1 MLKKI
6 VNIDI
11 VAPPVCQ
18 VGNYHVVGILI
29 VISLLNCRCFRT
41 AHRLVGKAVL
51 SQFVVDQ
58 KQCLLNPLTRTHILL
73 CRHHPVIVILCAPE
87 WPELKNCDPTP
98 RHESDGI
105 SSVVLMTINY
115 HFTTMEMYVRPWWS
129 LVISLAHCI
138 HWTIAYRLYVT

>member
-6 VNIDI
+6 AKIDI
-11 VAPPVCQ
+11 VAPELPYGRHIDSNFPSELSMFQDCPQTDGKSRPESVC
-18 VGNYHVVGILI
+18 GRSEAMFAESINTDTHT
-29 VISLLNCRCFRT
+29 SLSSPSSDC
-41 AHRLVGKAVL
+41 H
-51 SQFVVDQ
+51 SEHPSVD
-58 KQCLLNPLTRTHILL
+58 
-73 CRHHPVIVILCAPE
+73 

-115 HFTTMEMYVRPWWS
+115 HFTTMKMYVRPWWN